1 MSSTLRMADFNIQM
15 KKYTASPS
23 QFEDFDTIIDV
34 RSPAEYELD
43 HVPKSINLPVLS
55 NKERHLVG
63 KAYNEIS
70 PFKAKITGGHLVAR
84 NIAHHISQFLS
95 HQPRSWRPLIYCWRG
110 GQRSRAMA
118 TVLREVGWDAHTLKG
133 GYKEYRKFIRQQIPI
148 LCKKLKF
155 CVICGPTGS
164 GKSHVLKE
172 LQNNGEQIL
181 DLENVA
187 NHRGSVLGWI
197 PDKPQKPQKRFDSKI
212 WEILKS
218 FDVTKSVFVE
228 SESKKIGDIQVP
240 DALIYKMWDSDCV
253 ILKIDRALRVE
264 ILLKDYLYFVN
275 NPSKLLHSLQPLK
288 RNLSKTV
295 FLEWEHLI
303 KTNKMHDFVEQILEK
318 HYDPAYEKSIKSHYK
333 KLEDALI
340 INVDKLKNHTFDN
353 LAKDIKSNLDKLQ
366 IAKEAHDYRP

>member
-1 MSSTLRMADFNIQM
+1 MRSTLRMADFNIQM

-70 PFKAKITGGHLVAR
+70 PFNAKITGGQLVAR
-84 NIAHHISQFLS
+84 NIANHISEHLS

-118 TVLREVGWDAHTLKG
+118 TVLREIGWDAHTLTG

-148 LCKKLKF
+148 LCEKLQF
-155 CVICGPTGS
+155 RVICGPTGS
-164 GKSHVLKE
+164 GKSHVLAE
-172 LQNNGEQIL
+172 LHKNGEQIL
-181 DLENVA
+181 DLENLA

-197 PDKPQKPQKRFDSKI
+197 PDKPQKTQKMFDSKI
-212 WEILKS
+212 WEILRS
-218 FDVTKSVFVE
+218 FDMTKSVFVE

-240 DALIYKMWDSDCV
+240 DALICKMWTSDCV
-253 ILKIDRALRVE
+253 ILKIDRCLRVE
-264 ILLKDYLYFVN
+264 LLLKDYLYFVN
-275 NPSKLLHSLQPLK
+275 YPTKLLQSLQPLK
-288 RNLSKTV
+288 RNLGKTV
-295 FLEWEHLI
+295 FLQWENLI
-303 KTNKMHDFVEQILEK
+303 KTNKMRDFVQQILEK
-318 HYDPAYEKSIKSHYK
+318 HYDPAYDKSIKSHYK
-333 KLEDALI
+333 KLENALI
-340 INVDKLKNHTFDN
+340 IKVDKLKSHTFEK
-353 LAKDIKSNLDKLQ
+353 LAKDIKSDLYKL
-366 IAKEAHDYRP
+366 